1 MFQALFTSLSGL
13 FSFSRS
19 LNTVS
24 NNVSNMNT
32 PGFRGSDS
40 FFANIE
46 GNLGTRIVGEDLR
59 TVAGDARQT
68 GNATDLAVDGEGYFV
83 LRDPQGALH
92 YTRAGQFR
100 FNDDGILVDSVNN
113 YEVMAIGPSG
123 SLDTITIEG
132 LRTVGAVPTTGVH
145 VSGNLV
151 PVSTSPTVP
160 ATPVDLNSITVYD
173 ATGTARVLKMQ
184 FSRSTSQIPG
194 AFDVVVQD
202 DTGATLGTG
211 EVRFSVQ
218 GLPQAGFSTMDIV
231 LPSAA
236 GDQTITF
243 DFGTPGAFNG
253 MTSQSGTPSGLS
265 AKVDDGHGVLP
276 ITSMKFDD
284 KGVLQLTYSTT
295 EKRSGGQVAL
305 ALFANESAL
314 KLSGGRVV
322 SGVDPSQRDLGA
334 PGAGRYGKIA
344 GSSLEMS
351 NIDLTR
357 EFADMIIIQR
367 GYQASSR
374 VMTVSNEMIEQLYN
388 STRGGA

>member
-59 TVAGDARQT
+59 TVPGDTRQT
-68 GNATDLAVDGEGYFV
+68 GNATDLAVDGDGYFV
-83 LRDPQGALH
+83 LRDAAGALH

-100 FNDDGILVDSVNN
+100 FNDDGVLVDSVNS
-113 YEVMAIGPSG
+113 YEVMATDATGTLSPIS
-123 SLDTITIEG
+123 IEG
-132 LRTVGAVPTTGVH
+132 LRTVGAVATTGVH
-145 VSGNLV
+145 ISGNLV
-151 PVSTSPTVP
+151 PSSASPTAP

-184 FSRSTSQIPG
+184 FSRSVTQIPG
-194 AFDVVVQD
+194 AFDVSVLD

-218 GLPQAGFSTMDIV
+218 GLPQAGYSTLDIV

-236 GDQTITF
+236 GDQTLTF
-243 DFGTPGAFNG
+243 DFGTPGSFNG
-253 MTSQSGTPSGLS
+253 MTSQSGTPSGLT

-276 ITSMKFDD
+276 ITTMKFDD

-322 SGVDPSQRDLGA
+322 SGVDASQREIGK

-344 GSSLEMS
+344 GASLEMS

-388 STRGGA
+388 STRGG

>member
-59 TVAGDARQT
+59 TVAGDTRQT
-68 GNATDLAVDGEGYFV
+68 GNATDLAVDGDGYFV
-83 LRDPQGALH
+83 LRDAAGALH

-100 FNDDGILVDSVNN
+100 FNDDGVLVDSVNS
-113 YEVMAIGPSG
+113 YEVMAA
-123 SLDTITIEG
+123 DTTGALASITIEG

-145 VSGNLV
+145 ISGNLL
-151 PVSTSPTVP
+151 PSSASPTAP

-173 ATGTARVLKMQ
+173 TTGTARVLKMQ
-184 FSRSTSQIPG
+184 FTRSATQIPG
-194 AFDVVVQD
+194 AFDVAVLD
-202 DTGATLGTG
+202 DTGASIGTG

-218 GLPQAGFSTMDIV
+218 GLPQAGYSTMDIV
-231 LPSAA
+231 LSSAG
-236 GDQTITF
+236 GDQTLTF
-243 DFGTPGAFNG
+243 DFGTPGSFNG
-253 MTSQSGTPSGLS
+253 MTSQSGTPSGLT

-276 ITSMKFDD
+276 ITTMKFDE
-284 KGVLQLTYSTT
+284 KGILQLSYSTT
-295 EKRSGGQVAL
+295 KKRTGGQVAL

-314 KLSGGRVV
+314 KLSGGRIV
-322 SGVDPSQRDLGA
+322 SGVDASQREIGTA
-334 PGAGRYGKIA
+334 GSGRYGKIA
-344 GSSLEMS
+344 GASLEMS

-388 STRGGA
+388 STKGG

>member
-32 PGFRGSDS
+32 PGFRGSDA
-40 FFANIE
+40 FFSNIE
-46 GNLGTRIVGEDLR
+46 GDYGTRIVGEDLR
-59 TVAGDARQT
+59 TVAGDLRQT
-68 GNATDLAVDGEGYFV
+68 GNDTDLAVDGEGYFV
-83 LRDPQGALH
+83 LRDPAGNLY

-100 FNDDGILVDSVNN
+100 FSDAGKLVDSVNQ
-113 YEVMAIGPSG
+113 YDVMAMD
-123 SLDTITIEG
+123 DTGNLVPISIDG
-132 LRTVGAVPTTGVH
+132 MRTVQAVPTTGVH

-151 PVSTSPTVP
+151 PASTDPTAP
-160 ATPVDLNSITVYD
+160 STPVDLNSITVFD
-173 ATGTARVLKMQ
+173 GTGAARVLQMQ
-184 FSRSTSQIPG
+184 FTKNTNNVPG
-194 AFDVVVQD
+194 SFQVSVMD
-202 DTGATLGTG
+202 DTGASLASG

-218 GLPQAGFSTMDIV
+218 GLPQSGYTTMDV
-231 LPSAA
+231 MLPSAA
-236 GDQTITF
+236 GEQKITI
-243 DFGTPGAFNG
+243 DFGTAGAFNG
-253 MTSQSGTPSGLS
+253 MTSQSGLPSNLA

-276 ITSMKFDD
+276 ISSMSFDE
-284 KGVLQLTYSTT
+284 KGILQLVYSTA

-314 KLSGGRVV
+314 KLSGGRLV
-322 SGVDPSQRDLGA
+322 SGVDPSQRELGR
-334 PGAGRYGKIA
+334 PAGGRFGKVS
-344 GSSLEMS
+344 GGSLEMS

-388 STRGGA
+388 STRGG

>member
-59 TVAGDARQT
+59 TVAGDTRQT
-68 GNATDLAVDGEGYFV
+68 GNATDLAVDGDGYFV
-83 LRDPQGALH
+83 LRDPAGALH

-100 FNDDGILVDSVNN
+100 FNDDGVLVDSVNA
-113 YEVMAIGPSG
+113 YQVMAIDASG
-123 SLDTITIEG
+123 SLKPVSIDG
-132 LRTVGAVPTTGVH
+132 LRTVGAVATTGVH

-151 PVSTSPTVP
+151 PVSTSPSAP
-160 ATPVDLNSITVYD
+160 ATPVDLNSITVFD
-173 ATGTARVLKMQ
+173 ASGTARVLKMQ
-184 FSRSTSQIPG
+184 FSRSATQIPG
-194 AFDVVVQD
+194 SFDVVVMD
-202 DTGATLGTG
+202 DTGATLGSG

-218 GLPQAGFSTMDIV
+218 GLPQAGYSTLDIV

-236 GDQTITF
+236 GAQTLTF
-243 DFGTPGAFNG
+243 DFGTPGSFNG
-253 MTSQSGTPSGLS
+253 MTSQSGTPSGLT

-276 ITSMKFDD
+276 ISTMKFDE
-284 KGVLQLTYSTT
+284 KGVLQLAYSST
-295 EKRSGGQVAL
+295 EKRSGGQIAL

-314 KLSGGRVV
+314 KLSGGRII
-322 SGVDPSQRDLGA
+322 SGVSDSQRELGT
-334 PGAGRYGKIA
+334 PGGGRYGKIA

-388 STRGGA
+388 STRGG